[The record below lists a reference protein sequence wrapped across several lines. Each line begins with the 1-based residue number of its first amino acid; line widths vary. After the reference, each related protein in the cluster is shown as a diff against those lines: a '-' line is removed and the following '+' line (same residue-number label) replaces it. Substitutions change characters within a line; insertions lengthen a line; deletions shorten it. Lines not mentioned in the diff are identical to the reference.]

1 MQNTQPSITRIFCIG
16 LNYVDHI
23 KELANF
29 TNATA
34 IIFMKPAS
42 SAVWPGE
49 QIQYPK
55 HGKDFHHEVE
65 IVTRVGKE
73 GKPQTEKE
81 ALAYIDSLTVGLDLT
96 LRDLQNDLRKK
107 NLPWEISKSF
117 DQSAALGDF
126 VPYKESIDL
135 NNISFGC
142 KVNSVQRQQGNTNS
156 MISNIPKLLVE
167 VAKIWKLLPGDII
180 YTGTPSG
187 VGSMNIGDTIE
198 IESSI
203 TGSFSWKIVE

>member
-1 MQNTQPSITRIFCIG
+1 MPKNHPHITRIFCIG

-49 QIQYPK
+49 QIHYPK

-65 IVTRVGKE
+65 IVARVGKE

-81 ALAYIDSLTVGLDLT
+81 ALTYIDSLTVGLDLT
-96 LRDLQNDLRKK
+96 LRDLQGELRKTGM
-107 NLPWEISKSF
+107 PWEISKSF
-117 DQSAALGDF
+117 DQSAPLGNF
-126 VPYKESIDL
+126 VPYTKSIDL
-135 NNISFGC
+135 SNISFGC
-142 KVNSVQRQQGNTNS
+142 KVNGVQKQQGNTNT
-156 MISNIPKLLVE
+156 MIFNIPKLLVE

-203 TGSFSWKIVE
+203 TGTFSWKIVE